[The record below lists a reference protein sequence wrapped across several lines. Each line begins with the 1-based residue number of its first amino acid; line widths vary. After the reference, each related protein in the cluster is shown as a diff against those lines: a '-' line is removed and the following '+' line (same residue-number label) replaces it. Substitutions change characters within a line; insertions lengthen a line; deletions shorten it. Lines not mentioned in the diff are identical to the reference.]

1 MKWTKWTCSLLLLVV
16 ALPSVVLGATVGS
29 KANRFQIVNRLRF
42 EYDDNIYQEETDTD
56 DSFKIIEE
64 IEFLV
69 NFSFTRTF
77 VSVRYRPNYTWW
89 ESREPDDDDFNH
101 DVDFV
106 LNQTFSPRL
115 TFSLTDTLRRGQIP
129 ESIDDNRIVRENDD
143 FTYNAVNGTLGLLVM
158 PQTKLEAAGRY
169 LLLRYDNEDV
179 ADTEDFDLYVAG
191 VTVRHQLVPETTLI
205 GELRGEEVEYNGPD
219 RGSQSYYAG
228 GGVEQIF
235 SPSLLGSLRGGYQK
249 KEFNDD
255 NIGAED
261 SPYADVAVTFLP
273 SPATRLTANVGY
285 SLFETDVYPYASQQR
300 TLFAASLAH
309 DLTARISLYLSGGYT
324 IGDYSAEQS
333 IDEGAVTDGQEDLI
347 QVSTRATYKL
357 NRSNYLELGWQYQ
370 DFSSD
375 VSYVDGGG
383 LRSSYER
390 NRIDA
395 GWKVEF

>member
-1 MKWTKWTCSLLLLVV
+1 MKWTKWTCALLLLVV
-16 ALPSVVLGATVGS
+16 ALPSVVLGVGS
-29 KANRFQIVNRLRF
+29 AANRFQVVNRLRF

-77 VSVRYRPNYTWW
+77 VSVRYRPNYVWW
-89 ESREPDDDDFNH
+89 EKREPDDDDLNH
-101 DVDFV
+101 DVDLV
-106 LNQTFSPRL
+106 LNQTFSPRV

-129 ESIDDNRIVRENDD
+129 ESVDDGRIVRENDD
-143 FTYNAVNGTLGLLVM
+143 FTYNALNGTLGLLVH
-158 PQTKLEAAGRY
+158 PKTKVEAAGRY
-169 LLLRYDNEDV
+169 LLLRYDNEDI
-179 ADTEDFDLYVAG
+179 AATEDFDLYVAG
-191 VTVRHQLVPETTLI
+191 LSLRHQMLPETTLI
-205 GELRGEEVEYNGPD
+205 GELRGEEVEYEGPD

-228 GGVEQIF
+228 GGLEQIF
-235 SPSLLGSLRGGYQK
+235 TPNLLGSVRGGYQK

-255 NIGAED
+255 VVGSED
-261 SPYADVAVTFLP
+261 SPYADLAVTFLP

-309 DLTARISLYLSGGYT
+309 DLTARISMYLSGGYT
-324 IGDYSAEQS
+324 IGDYSADQS
-333 IDEGAVTDGQEDLI
+333 IEPGAVTDGQEELI
-347 QVSTRATYKL
+347 QVSARATYKL

-370 DFSSD
+370 DFDSD
-375 VSYVDGGG
+375 VAYSGGG
-383 LRSSYER
+383 DIRVSYER

-395 GWKVEF
+395 GWKIEF

>member
-1 MKWTKWTCSLLLLVV
+1 MKWTKWTCALLLLVV
-16 ALPSVVLGATVGS
+16 ALPSVVLGVGS
-29 KANRFQIVNRLRF
+29 AANRFQVVNRLRF

-77 VSVRYRPNYTWW
+77 LSLRYRPNYVWW
-89 ESREPDDDDFNH
+89 EKREPDDDDLNH
-101 DVDFV
+101 DVDFI
-106 LNQTFSPRL
+106 LNQTFSPRV

-129 ESIDDNRIVRENDD
+129 ESVDDGRIVRENDD
-143 FTYNAVNGTLGLLVM
+143 FTYNAANGTLGVLLH
-158 PQTKLEAAGRY
+158 PKTKVEAAGRY
-169 LLLRYDNEDV
+169 LLLRYDNDDV
-179 ADTEDFDLYVAG
+179 AATEDFDLYVAG
-191 VTVRHQLVPETTLI
+191 LTLRHQLMPETTLI
-205 GELRGEEVEYNGPD
+205 GELRGEEVEYEGPD

-235 SPSLLGSLRGGYQK
+235 SPNLLGSLRGGYQK

-255 NIGAED
+255 VVGSED
-261 SPYADVAVTFLP
+261 SPYADLAVTFLP

-309 DLTARISLYLSGGYT
+309 DLTARISMYLSGGYT
-324 IGDYSAEQS
+324 IGDYSADQS
-333 IDEGAVTDGQEDLI
+333 IEPGAVTDGQEELI
-347 QVSTRATYKL
+347 QVSARATYKL

-370 DFSSD
+370 DFDSD
-375 VSYVDGGG
+375 VAYSGGG
-383 LRSSYER
+383 DIRVSYER

-395 GWKVEF
+395 GWKIEF

>member
-1 MKWTKWTCSLLLLVV
+1 MKWTKWTCALLLLVV
-16 ALPSVVLGATVGS
+16 ALPSVVLGVGS
-29 KANRFQIVNRLRF
+29 AANRFQVVNRLRF

-77 VSVRYRPNYTWW
+77 LSLRYRPNYVWW
-89 ESREPDDDDFNH
+89 EKREPDDDDLNH
-101 DVDFV
+101 DVDFI
-106 LNQTFSPRL
+106 LNQTFSPRV

-129 ESIDDNRIVRENDD
+129 ESVDEGRIVRENDD
-143 FTYNAVNGTLGLLVM
+143 FTYNAANGTLGVLLH
-158 PQTKLEAAGRY
+158 PKTKVEAAGRY
-169 LLLRYDNEDV
+169 LLLRYDNDDV
-179 ADTEDFDLYVAG
+179 AATEDFDLYVAG
-191 VTVRHQLVPETTLI
+191 LTLRHQLMPETTLI
-205 GELRGEEVEYNGPD
+205 GELRGEEIEYEGPD

-235 SPSLLGSLRGGYQK
+235 SPNLLGSLRGGYQK

-255 NIGAED
+255 VVGSED
-261 SPYADVAVTFLP
+261 SPYADLAVTFLP

-309 DLTARISLYLSGGYT
+309 DLTARISMYLSGGYT
-324 IGDYSAEQS
+324 IGDYSADQS
-333 IDEGAVTDGQEDLI
+333 IEPGAVTDGQEELI
-347 QVSTRATYKL
+347 QVSARATYKL

-370 DFSSD
+370 DFDSD
-375 VSYVDGGG
+375 VAYSGGG
-383 LRSSYER
+383 DIRVSYER

-395 GWKVEF
+395 GWKIEF

>member
-1 MKWTKWTCSLLLLVV
+1 MKWTKWTCALLLLVV
-16 ALPSVVLGATVGS
+16 ALPSVVLGVGS
-29 KANRFQIVNRLRF
+29 AANRFQVVNRLRF

-77 VSVRYRPNYTWW
+77 LSLRYRPNYVWW
-89 ESREPDDDDFNH
+89 EKREPDDDDLNH
-101 DVDFV
+101 DVDFI
-106 LNQTFSPRL
+106 LNQTFSPRV

-129 ESIDDNRIVRENDD
+129 ESVDEGRIVRENDD
-143 FTYNAVNGTLGLLVM
+143 FTYNAANGTLGVLLH
-158 PQTKLEAAGRY
+158 PKTKVEAAGRY
-169 LLLRYDNEDV
+169 LLLRYDNDDV
-179 ADTEDFDLYVAG
+179 AATEDFDLYVAG
-191 VTVRHQLVPETTLI
+191 LTLRHQLMPETTLI
-205 GELRGEEVEYNGPD
+205 GELRGEEVEYEGPD

-235 SPSLLGSLRGGYQK
+235 SPNLLGSLRGGYQK

-255 NIGAED
+255 VVGSED
-261 SPYADVAVTFLP
+261 SPYADLAVTFLP

-309 DLTARISLYLSGGYT
+309 DLTARISMYLSGGYT
-324 IGDYSAEQS
+324 IGDYSADQS
-333 IDEGAVTDGQEDLI
+333 IEPGAVTDGQEELI
-347 QVSTRATYKL
+347 QVSARATYKL

-370 DFSSD
+370 DFDSD
-375 VSYVDGGG
+375 VAYSGGG
-383 LRSSYER
+383 DIRVSYER

-395 GWKVEF
+395 GWKIEF